1 MEHQDVISPSGL
13 QVCVAVCFLTCTPAR
28 TMFGVVYF
36 TVCIAQ
42 DANHRITELVGL
54 EGVSQMAAV
63 VLPSQCSDPDH
74 HSKKRF
80 QGDQSADLSLLVP
93 SG

>member
-13 QVCVAVCFLTCTPAR
+13 QVCVAVYFLTCMPAM

-54 EGVSQMAAV
+54 EGVCQMAAV

-74 HSKKRF
+74 HSKERF